1 MTSKMTGRILA
12 AAFFSLTAAGCQGEE
27 EQTPAGDSLA
37 TQEAK
42 AEQQCIEGF
51 GGIKNCA
58 TGRASLAR
66 DAKGIAVSGLADVKT
81 DGFSSE
87 FSKATSWNLTADLG
101 GVGAKGQ
108 GLTLAARDGAQVVS
122 SIRVGIGAQRDQ
134 VFFAPSFTG
143 SPGGSAYR
151 MNVYQNG
158 RLVLGQHYEIDYS
171 VGGWWY
177 NLHIGLTRIDI
188 GFKNHTSIDALDPI
202 TTGAC
207 MWTFR
212 GAPGAFSIDA
222 NGKKI
227 SGDYIEFIEEVADG
241 AYPYTS
247 FSGIDVK
254 AAASGFNIVGES
266 IVQEK

>member
-1 MTSKMTGRILA
+1 MSIKMTGRLLA

-27 EQTPAGDSLA
+27 TPAGDSLS
-37 TQEAK
+37 TQEAGV
-42 AEQQCIEGF
+42 EQQCIQGF
-51 GGIKNCA
+51 NGIKNCA
-58 TGRASLAR
+58 TGSASLKAGS
-66 DAKGIAVSGLADVKT
+66 KGISVSGLGDVKT

-87 FSKATSWNLTADLG
+87 FTKATSWNLKADLG
-101 GVGAKGQ
+101 GVGEKGQ
-108 GLTLAARDGAQVVS
+108 GLTLAARDGAQTVS
-122 SIRVGIGAQRDQ
+122 TLHVGIGAGRDQ

-151 MNVYQNG
+151 VNMYQNG
-158 RLVLGQHYEIDYS
+158 RLVLGQRYEIDYS

-202 TTGAC
+202 PTGAC

-212 GAPGAFSIDA
+212 GAPGTFSIDV
-222 NGKKI
+222 NGKTV
-227 SGDYIEFIEEVADG
+227 SGDSIEFIEEVGDG

-254 AAASGFNIVGES
+254 AAASSFTLLDES
-266 IVQEK
+266 IVQAK